1 MTGKHVENGKL
12 VDGGPVER
20 MAHGSSRLC
29 KAEIAEKATAFE
41 RKIRRQ
47 QKHGEV
53 MVDGAL
59 VTGEL
64 VAIVAVRGDFDK
76 AKYGDMVTL
85 RATGDGRTF
94 EDCESSAWRGIR
106 KAFQLRFPHC
116 TMRVESKRLRRT

>member
-1 MTGKHVENGKL
+1 MVRPGSAKRRSPRRLQHLSVRFVGS
-12 VDGGPVER
+12 R
-20 MAHGSSRLC
+20 SMARSWL
-29 KAEIAEKATAFE
+29 
-41 RKIRRQ
+41 
-47 QKHGEV
+47 
-53 MVDGAL
+53 
-59 VTGEL
+59 L